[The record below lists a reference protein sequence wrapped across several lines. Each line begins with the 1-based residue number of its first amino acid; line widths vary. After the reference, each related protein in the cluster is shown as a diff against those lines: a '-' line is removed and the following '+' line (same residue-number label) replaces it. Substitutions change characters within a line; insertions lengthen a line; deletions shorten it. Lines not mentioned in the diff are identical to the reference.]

1 MHLRQ
6 KLLTDRQPILP
17 FRCFF
22 VKSWI
27 YFGAQ
32 ASCLRFC
39 SRQCHHCTV
48 FIIIITI
55 NSDRSSWRYDGRYDQ
70 CNATNAM
77 HLIHTIKTNK
87 QTMQLLFPENITSD
101 DDNNATSMKSIS
113 IQIMFQLP
121 TCVRHFIGC
130 ALIECNKCNGEV
142 NIKTLSCFSWLLTW
156 LDSHNKQTKKQRDDA
171 VALPRKQA
179 TSDNDNNAKMKS
191 KSKHYHVSAV
201 TLWRAGKKWVSSCC
215 RSI

>member
-70 CNATNAM
+70 CNATNEM

-113 IQIMFQLP
+113 NHVSAANLCKAFHWMCFNRMQQMQWRSQYQNIIMFQL
-121 TCVRHFIGC
+121 
-130 ALIECNKCNGEV
+130 
-142 NIKTLSCFSWLLTW
+142 TLDLTW
-156 LDSHNKQTKKQRDDA
+156 LTQ
-171 VALPRKQA
+171 
-179 TSDNDNNAKMKS
+179 
-191 KSKHYHVSAV
+191 
-201 TLWRAGKKWVSSCC
+201 
-215 RSI
+215 

>member
-1 MHLRQ
+1 MRWL
-6 KLLTDRQPILP
+6 KLWWFREASDCKNEWTWGKSYLQTDNRSSLLDV
-17 FRCFF
+17 FF

-39 SRQCHHCTV
+39 SHQCHHCTV

-70 CNATNAM
+70 CNATHEM

-113 IQIMFQLP
+113 NHVSAAN
-121 TCVRHFIGC
+121 CVRHFIGC

-156 LDSHNKQTKKQRDDA
+156 LDSHNKQTKKQRDD
-171 VALPRKQA
+171 VQLLFLENK
-179 TSDNDNNAKMKS
+179 
-191 KSKHYHVSAV
+191 
-201 TLWRAGKKWVSSCC
+201 
-215 RSI
+215 